1 MKGKGQNNFFP
12 KFSFI
17 LGKPVNDLK
26 TIKPAK

>member
-26 TIKPAK
+26 AKPAK